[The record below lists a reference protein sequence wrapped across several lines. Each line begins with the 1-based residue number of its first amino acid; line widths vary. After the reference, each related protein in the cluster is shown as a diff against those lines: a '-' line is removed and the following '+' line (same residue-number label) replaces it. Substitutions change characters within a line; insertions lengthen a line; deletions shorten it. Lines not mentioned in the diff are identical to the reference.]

1 MCKVIAV
8 SNQKGG
14 VGKTDSWIA
23 WTVLFVLVMGGF
35 FKLITRAN
43 DEFQSKDDF
52 SEPFNGRED
61 PRWR

>member
-1 MCKVIAV
+1 M
-8 SNQKGG
+8 
-14 VGKTDSWIA
+14 TDSWMA